1 MSILDRLNL
10 LVRSNLNDTLGKR
23 SSAAR
28 EALSEMEDSL
38 REARRRQAEL
48 RRGEKQLIAQIREAR
63 DKADQWEERA
73 MLALRND
80 DEELAREALLVKNN
94 AMRNA
99 RQLRD
104 QLDDHRAHMQDIE
117 RALEALEHKLE
128 GTKNRLEARSDNSQ
142 KRPSESR
149 SPNTSDDKLER
160 KWDEELRRR
169 TGQSP
174 EKSSSSRPVD
184 PEVSETFDTSGKF
197 REMDRMASKIDGMEA
212 EIEAMRELDDTG
224 GDSRRAELEERF
236 RSMEQRR
243 KKTGLNSSTSSKSSD
258 SKRPRRSKDDEKPPI
273 DDDLSDL
280 KKKFE

>member
-23 SSAAR
+23 SGAAR
-28 EALSEMEDSL
+28 EALSDMEDSL

-80 DEELAREALLVKNN
+80 DEELAREALLVKND

-128 GTKNRLEARSDNSQ
+128 GTKNRIQARSDSSQ
-142 KRPSESR
+142 KRSSADSSSNR
-149 SPNTSDDKLER
+149 SDNNLEH
-160 KWDEELRRR
+160 KWDEKLRRR

-174 EKSSSSRPVD
+174 TKSSTSRPVD
-184 PEVSETFDTSGKF
+184 PDVSDTFDTSGKF

-212 EIEAMRELDDTG
+212 EIEAMRELDDIGT
-224 GDSRRAELEERF
+224 DSRRAELEERF

-243 KKTGLNSSTSSKSSD
+243 KPTREKSSTSSKSSD
-258 SKRPRRSKDDEKPPI
+258 SESSRRSKGDDEPPI